1 MQDQITTL
9 IRRYD
14 LAGKYLDGQA
24 MAKVA
29 SYFEHAMDRIQVV
42 QTLQKDAVDILKEAS
57 QELFSQQPELL
68 RPSGNAYTTR
78 RYAACL
84 RDLEYYLRYA
94 IYAILAGDMSIL
106 DERVLAGLVDTYNSL
121 GVPLAPTVRGID
133 LLRKAAKKRIDS
145 ACIDEAFDY
154 MINAL

>member
-1 MQDQITTL
+1 MQDQITSL

-14 LAGKYLDGQA
+14 LAGKYLDANA

-29 SYFEHAMDRIQVV
+29 SYFDSAMERLQVV
-42 QTLQKDAVDILKEAS
+42 QILQQDAVDILKEAS
-57 QELFSQQPELL
+57 SQLFSEQPELL

-94 IYAILAGDMSIL
+94 IYAILAADMSIL

-121 GVPLAPTVRGID
+121 GVPIAPTIKGIT
-133 LLRKAAKKRIDS
+133 LLKEAAKKRIAA
-145 ACIDEAFDY
+145 ACIDEAFDH
-154 MINAL
+154 ICKAL